1 MTKVL
6 AKSILIVEKRFSKQE
21 GIKVKDME
29 YVLEA
34 TGLCKS
40 FGGVPVLSGAELSIV
55 PGELHA
61 LMGENGAG
69 KSTLMKIIMG
79 IYTKD
84 EGKIRLDGQDVNFT
98 SASEALAAGIS
109 MIHQELS
116 PIPEMTVA
124 ENVYLGRE
132 EKKIKGLPF
141 VNKKELNRKTQRLLD
156 EYELSEFIKPEMKMK
171 NLNIAQI
178 QMMEIIKAVSYNSK
192 IIIMDEPTSSL
203 SNKETDI
210 LFQIIDNLKSKK
222 VGIIYISHRMEE
234 VFKLADRV
242 SVLRDGKFIGCVK
255 VSEATP
261 EELINMMVGRELEG
275 GYPKNTAKKGDV
287 VLELKNFTKKGV
299 FEKVN
304 LKVHAGEIL
313 GMSGLVGAGRSEV
326 MRALVGYDSLD
337 SGEVTLEGKAIKI
350 KHPSDAIKNHIIMAS
365 EDRKELGLILDRN
378 IKENISVQNFNKLSK
393 AGFINQPKEK
403 KVCDEYAKQM
413 TTKMNGIEDMASSLS
428 GGNQQKVVL
437 AKCMLSEPK
446 VLIMDEPTRGID
458 VGAKAKIYSLMQE
471 MTKRGIAIIMI
482 SSEMPELIGMSDRV
496 VIMAGGKVV
505 GELEAE
511 EIKSQQTILKLALGG
526 D

>member
-1 MTKVL
+1 MN
-6 AKSILIVEKRFSKQE
+6 
-21 GIKVKDME
+21 

-34 TGLCKS
+34 VRLCKS
-40 FGGVPVLSGAELSIV
+40 FAGVTVLNGAELSIV

-84 EGKIRLDGQDVNFT
+84 AGEIRFNGQDVTFE
-98 SASEALAAGIS
+98 SAGDALDAGIS

-132 EKKIKGLPF
+132 EKKVKGLPF
-141 VNKKELNRKTQRLLD
+141 VNKKELNRKTQNLLN
-156 EYELSEFIKPEMKMK
+156 EYQLSKFIKPEMKMK
-171 NLNIAQI
+171 DLNIAQI
-178 QMMEIIKAVSYNSK
+178 QMMEIVKAVSYNSK

-203 SNKETDI
+203 SNKETEI
-210 LFQIIDNLKSKK
+210 LFQIIDNLKSKN

-261 EELINMMVGRELEG
+261 EELVNMMVGRELEG
-275 GYPKNTAKKGDV
+275 GYPKNTVIKGDV

-299 FEKVN
+299 FENIN

-313 GMSGLVGAGRSEV
+313 GLSGLVGAGRSEV
-326 MRALVGYDSLD
+326 MGALVGYDSFD
-337 SGEVTLEGKAIKI
+337 SGEVILEGKPIKI
-350 KHPSDAIKNHIIMAS
+350 KHPKDAINHHIIMAS
-365 EDRKELGLILDRN
+365 EDRKALGLILSRS
-378 IKENISVQNFNKLSK
+378 IKENIAVQNLKKLSK
-393 AGFINQPKEK
+393 NGFINQLREK
-403 KVCDEYAKQM
+403 KVCAEYAAQM
-413 TTKMNGIEDMASSLS
+413 TIKMNGIEDMASSLS

-437 AKCMLSEPK
+437 AKCMLSDPK

-458 VGAKAKIYSLMQE
+458 VGAKAKIYGLMRE
-471 MTKRGIAIIMI
+471 MTKKGIAIIMI

-496 VIMAGGKVV
+496 VIMAEGKVT

-511 EIKSQQTILKLALGG
+511 EAKNQQMILKLALGG